1 MKINTYRKTRYILLS
16 IGFGLLPVRF
26 EAAEPSGAKYS
37 QAAVLSGF
45 GQAEEDDPQHS
56 LNSRGQGERH

>member
-1 MKINTYRKTRYILLS
+1 MKIFPVNLTATVPLSLGFYFIPVGFKSGNT
-16 IGFGLLPVRF
+16 
-26 EAAEPSGAKYS
+26 AGAKYG

-56 LNSRGQGERH
+56 LNSRGQG